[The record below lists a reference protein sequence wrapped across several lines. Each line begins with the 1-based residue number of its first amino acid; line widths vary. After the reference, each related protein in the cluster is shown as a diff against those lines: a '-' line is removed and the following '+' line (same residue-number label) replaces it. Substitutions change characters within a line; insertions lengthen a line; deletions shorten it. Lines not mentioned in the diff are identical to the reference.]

1 MKRSRDALNER
12 IMLLISKTD
21 ERRALYDTLAEQFNM
36 PISLTADICAGREMI
51 SEQNDFV
58 AFVILSGL
66 APDDVKKYYTAEE
79 VKMFSR
85 EKFEK
90 PEFELPLV
98 FKNMVQIAP
107 DQWIGRITAKELM
120 ALKDAQVIKY
130 NENTQRTMRRI
141 VRGESRYYK
150 IALNEKSVGEIKA
163 ALENGAYISDDITLN
178 MPVETTEFTFNKGKI
193 TISEL
198 DKLDIIDGYHRYIAI
213 SRALLENKDFDYPME
228 LRLVNFSEEK
238 AKQLIYQKD
247 QKTKMRQVDSAALNQ
262 YNPANIVVDQL
273 NADPSSNIQ
282 GMIARN
288 SGAISHADLA
298 AFVNAFYFSTGKA
311 SRKEILTVKKEL
323 QEKFNAYLS
332 SNLSLTDHTFSTKE
346 IAVIMYCFKHEKD
359 YIAAID
365 YLMKHI
371 NEIPSGLFSV
381 ANGKVRR
388 KLLNELAGIL
398 EMR

>member
-12 IMLLISKTD
+12 IMSLISKTD

-58 AFVILSGL
+58 AFVMLSGL
-66 APDDVKKYYTAEE
+66 APDDVKKYFTAEE
-79 VKMFSR
+79 VKMFSQ

-282 GMIARN
+282 GMISQN
-288 SGAISHADLA
+288 SGMINKAELSTFI
-298 AFVNAFYFSTGKA
+298 NALYFGKNA
-311 SRKEILTVKKEL
+311 TRKEILEVKKEL
-323 QEKFNAYLS
+323 QEKFNAYIAS
-332 SNLSLTDHTFSTKE
+332 DLSLTDHIFTTKE
-346 IAVIMYCFKHEKD
+346 IAAIMYCFKYEED
-359 YIAAID
+359 YVAAIN
-365 YLMKHI
+365 YLMQHI
-371 NEIPSGLFSV
+371 DEIPAGLFSV

-388 KLLNELAGIL
+388 KLLNELAGTL

>member
-36 PISLTADICAGREMI
+36 PISLAADICAGRELI

-58 AFVILSGL
+58 AFVMLSGL
-66 APDDVKKYYTAEE
+66 APEDVKKYFTSEE
-79 VKMFSR
+79 VKMFEQ

-98 FKNMVQIAP
+98 FKNMAQIAP

-130 NENTQRTMRRI
+130 NENTQRTMRRV

-150 IALNEKSVGEIKA
+150 IALNEKSVREIKD
-163 ALENGAYISDDITLN
+163 ALESGAYISDDITLN
-178 MPVETTEFTFNKGKI
+178 MPQETTEFTFSKGKI

-213 SRALLENKDFDYPME
+213 SRALIENKDFDYPME

-282 GMIARN
+282 GMISRN
-288 SGAISHADLA
+288 SGAINHVDLA
-298 AFVNAFYFSTGKA
+298 AFVNAFYFPTGKA

-332 SNLSLTDHTFSTKE
+332 SDLSLTDHTFSTKE

-359 YIAAID
+359 YIAAIN
-365 YLMKHI
+365 YLMQHVD
-371 NEIPSGLFSV
+371 EIPVGLFSV

>member
-1 MKRSRDALNER
+1 MKRSRGSLNER

-21 ERRALYDTLAEQFNM
+21 ERRELYDSLEEQFRM
-36 PISLTADICAGREMI
+36 PISLTADICAGRELI

-58 AFVILSGL
+58 AFVMLTGL
-66 APDDVKKYYTAEE
+66 APNEVNRYFTTEE
-79 VKMFSR
+79 IKTFSK
-85 EKFEK
+85 EKFDK

-98 FKNMVQIAP
+98 FKNMVQIAS
-107 DQWIGRITAKELM
+107 DQWIGKITAKELM
-120 ALKDAQVIKY
+120 ALKDAQIIKY
-130 NENTQRTMRRI
+130 NENTQRTMRRV

-150 IALNEKSVGEIKA
+150 IALNEKSVMEIKE
-163 ALENGAYISDDITLN
+163 ALESGAYISDDITLN
-178 MPVETTEFTFNKGKI
+178 MPLETTEFTFNKNKI

-213 SRALLENKDFDYPME
+213 SRALIENKDFDYPME

-288 SGAISHADLA
+288 SGAISHADLS
-298 AFVNAFYFSTGKA
+298 AFVNAFYFSNGKA
-311 SRKEILTVKKEL
+311 NRKEILAVKKEL
-323 QEKFNAYLS
+323 QEKFNTYIS
-332 SNLSLTDHTFSTKE
+332 SDLSLTDKQFTTRE
-346 IAVIMYCFKHEKD
+346 LAGIMYCFKNEED
-359 YIAAID
+359 YVAAIN
-365 YLMKHI
+365 YLMEHI
-371 NEIPSGLFSV
+371 DEIPSNLFTI

-388 KLLNELAGIL
+388 KLLNELESTL
-398 EMR
+398 ETR